1 MPSHISSTSSN
12 VPMTSAIALSKSSGR
27 TGIWYFQFSS
37 KKWKRTWCVLGL
49 FGFNPC
55 HLQTTRVPI
64 TRLLWLKSNQSI
76 WNIRYLQ
83 GTNQQTSIFCMLWY
97 KRCCNWLGAMK
108 GMALWSRG
116 FSRGSL
122 FRTWPKPETAHE
134 KSLAPRVP
142 TESNSTSNCRQPP
155 CRKCTFPPFLRLVL
169 DLFLFCTT
177 TCTHSCLKSLYFLPF
192 LNPLNNRCVWPAIVC
207 KPVLFA
213 HNRF

>member
-1 MPSHISSTSSN
+1 M
-12 VPMTSAIALSKSSGR
+12 
-27 TGIWYFQFSS
+27 FQ
-37 KKWKRTWCVLGL
+37 WL
-49 FGFNPC
+49 
-55 HLQTTRVPI
+55 
-64 TRLLWLKSNQSI
+64 RLLPYRNLPVVQASDIFNSLPKSENVRDVCLDCLDSI
-76 WNIRYLQ
+76 LVTFKPLAFRSRAYCDCNPIRAFEIFDISKEPISK
-83 GTNQQTSIFCMLWY
+83 TSIFCMFWY

-142 TESNSTSNCRQPP
+142 IESNSTSNCRQPP

-192 LNPLNNRCVWPAIVC
+192 LNPLNNRYVWPAIVC